1 MRYFRTIAVF
11 FIAAFL
17 ASCATTIKGGYKAD
31 SFQSPLPV
39 AVLPVNNM
47 SNDLKSAQM
56 FRELFKNSLQDLG
69 YAVAKNGDV
78 DYLLQQNGLTDGGQ
92 LTNIDPERL
101 CQMLGVDAVF
111 IGNLEKASQMT
122 TGVYNKKE
130 VRATMKLFRRS
141 DLLWADTAQ
150 ATARDIGI
158 TGQAIGDAFVKR
170 AAGKALSKFNGHPLL
185 MLTEQMIYS
194 LQKKLPGKRI
204 TPTGWESR

>member
-1 MRYFRTIAVF
+1 MRYFRIFAVF
-11 FIAAFL
+11 SAAIFL
-17 ASCATTIKGGYKAD
+17 VSCASTHGGYKVD

-47 SNDLKSAQM
+47 SNDLKAALM

-92 LTNIDPERL
+92 LTNIPPERL

-111 IGNLEKASQMT
+111 IGNLEKAGQLT
-122 TGVYNKKE
+122 TGIYNKKQ

-141 DLLWADTAQ
+141 DLLWADTAE
-150 ATARDIGI
+150 ASKKDFGI
-158 TGQAIGDAFVKR
+158 SVKAIGDAFVKR
-170 AAGKALSKFNGHPLL
+170 VAGKALAKFNGHPLL
-185 MLTEQMIYS
+185 MLTEEMV
-194 LQKKLPGKRI
+194 LDLEMKLPGKRI
-204 TPTGWESR
+204 TPTGWEPR